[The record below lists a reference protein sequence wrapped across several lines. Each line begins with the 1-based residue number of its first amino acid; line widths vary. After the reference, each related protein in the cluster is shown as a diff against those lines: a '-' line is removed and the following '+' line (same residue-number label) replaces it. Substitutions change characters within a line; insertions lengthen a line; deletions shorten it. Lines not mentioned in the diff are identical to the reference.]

1 LYLETKLEELE
12 DTMKQDCEKIS
23 SLQNIVRTVE
33 QRNLLGDRP
42 VVGIS
47 GNNIDVANSA
57 NGASVCISGTHQY
70 HNETKVTFRSKEV
83 WIRPKKTFF
92 SQHEHFFPG
101 KYIGYPQR
109 CRLLPVIVL
118 YLPNCQFTFASIY

>member
-1 LYLETKLEELE
+1 MVLYLETKLEELE

-57 NGASVCISGTHQY
+57 NGAQRRSGLRVLRLRELSTCSS
-70 HNETKVTFRSKEV
+70 T
-83 WIRPKKTFF
+83 IR
-92 SQHEHFFPG
+92 Q
-101 KYIGYPQR
+101 
-109 CRLLPVIVL
+109 PV
-118 YLPNCQFTFASIY
+118 SR